1 MRRQKYFRFL
11 ESGFAVFLLA
21 SVFFALIALSTPVF
35 AENLASTS
43 ASEVLQL
50 KLDHLKETQKN
61 DVDTLKEAQ
70 KNSLDTVNKRIDDA
84 LTMNAQASDR
94 FGLIVTILLGLFGL
108 VGYFT
113 VAHKAKT
120 EAQEAA
126 ENWFKDNAQALEAEI
141 EALRAKV
148 VQASDSIDETVKGVS
163 DHGEAVISAMNRKQL
178 DIEQRNSGHPSS
190 STHSDDKDD
199 EIIRLRDQELQQ
211 QPESTYSFDD
221 WNARAH
227 AAYASNNLIDA
238 VYFWGRAS
246 QVEGAGAVEIAKA
259 LFNKGVAQGQMGD
272 HEGAIASFD
281 EVIGC
286 YGERSEVSLQVWVVR
301 ALFGKAHLQGQA
313 DKHEDAL
320 ASYEKVINRYGDAS
334 EIFLQEVVA
343 AARLNRGAR
352 KARMDDYA
360 GAIASFDKVIRL
372 YSKMP
377 EVTFREQV
385 ANALFNKGVVQS
397 KMGDNTG
404 AIASYNEVIRCYGEA
419 SEPVLQGRVAIALV
433 NKGDEQDKMGDLAGA
448 MVSYDEAIRRY
459 NDAPKAV
466 LWEVAAKAL
475 AQKERLANHSRA

>member
-1 MRRQKYFRFL
+1 MRGQKYFRFL
-11 ESGFAVFLLA
+11 ESGFALLLLA
-21 SVFFALIALSTPVF
+21 SVFLAVIAPTPVF

-70 KNSLDTVNKRIDDA
+70 KNGLETLNKRIDDA
-84 LTMNAQASDR
+84 LTMNGQASDR

-148 VQASDSIDETVKGVS
+148 AQASDSIDETVKGVS

-190 STHSDDKDD
+190 PTHSDDKDD

-246 QVEGAGAVEIAKA
+246 QVEGAGAVEIAKV

-286 YGERSEVSLQVWVVR
+286 YGERSEVSLQVWV
-301 ALFGKAHLQGQA
+301 
-313 DKHEDAL
+313 
-320 ASYEKVINRYGDAS
+320 
-334 EIFLQEVVA
+334 
-343 AARLNRGAR
+343 
-352 KARMDDYA
+352 A
-360 GAIASFDKVIRL
+360 G
-372 YSKMP
+372 
-377 EVTFREQV
+377 
-385 ANALFNKGVVQS
+385 
-397 KMGDNTG
+397 
-404 AIASYNEVIRCYGEA
+404 
-419 SEPVLQGRVAIALV
+419 ALV
-433 NKGDEQDKMGDLAGA
+433 NKGAELDKMGDLAGA
-448 MVSYDEAIRRY
+448 VASYNKVIHLYGGDADEVSLRELVAMAWVNKGAALGKMGDLVGATASYDEVIKRY
-459 NDAPKAV
+459 DDTLDLALHMQVRIAR
-466 LWEVAAKAL
+466 AK
-475 AQKERLANHSRA
+475 KEQLANNSAV